1 QLLALL
7 LGARRGEQVV
17 DFCAGAGGKT
27 LALADAMRGQGQVL
41 ALDTSAHRLAAM
53 RPRLARLGLQHM
65 VQTMA
70 LEGLADARLQR
81 WQRKAHRVLV
91 DAPCSGL
98 GTLRR
103 HPGIKWR
110 VQPSDIVQH
119 AQTQQQVL
127 QAAAQLVAPGGRL
140 VYATCSL
147 LPDENQAV
155 AQAFAAHNP
164 NWQLV
169 PAAQALPKSVAQRLG
184 GGAEPYLSLRRDQH
198 CCDGFFAV
206 VWKAPA

>member
-1 QLLALL
+1 
-7 LGARRGEQVV
+7 
-17 DFCAGAGGKT
+17 
-27 LALADAMRGQGQVL
+27 
-41 ALDTSAHRLAAM
+41 
-53 RPRLARLGLQHM
+53 
-65 VQTMA
+65 
-70 LEGLADARLQR
+70 
-81 WQRKAHRVLV
+81 VLV

-110 VQPSDIVQH
+110 VQPNDIVQH

-184 GGAEPYLSLRRDQH
+184 GGAEPYLSLRPDQH
-198 CCDGFFAV
+198 GCDGFFAA